1 MQVLPETIR
10 LVAFDL
16 DGTLVDAYPAIRDS
30 LNYMLGHFGLPPCS
44 LTVVK
49 RSVGW
54 GVDTLVGTFVN
65 PQQKDEA
72 LRIFREHHDR
82 RLRRDI
88 RLLPGAGEL
97 LSYLDR
103 QGCRLAVASN
113 RPTEFCL
120 IILESLGIR
129 GYFSE
134 VRGGDSVSVPKPD
147 PEILRCVLKG
157 AGIPASEAVY
167 VGDMT
172 VDILCGRQA
181 GVITVAVPTGSCT
194 LAQIRAEKPD
204 ILVRSLDEL
213 RALFAARQK
222 ARFPTQKQI
231 S

>member
-1 MQVLPETIR
+1 MRMLPEIIR
-10 LVAFDL
+10 LAVFDL

-30 LNYMLGHFGLPPCS
+30 LNYMLEHFGLPPRS

-54 GVDTLVGTFVN
+54 GVDTLVGTFVG
-65 PQQKDEA
+65 PEHKEEA
-72 LRIFREHHDR
+72 LRIFREHHDL

-88 RLLPGAGEL
+88 RLLPGAGDL

-103 QGCRLAVASN
+103 QGCRLAIASN

-129 GYFSE
+129 HYFSQ
-134 VRGGDSVSVPKPD
+134 VRGGDSVPVPKPD
-147 PEILRCVLKG
+147 PEILRCLLNE
-157 AGIPASEAVY
+157 AGISANEAIY

-172 VDILCGRQA
+172 VDILCGRRA
-181 GVITVAVPTGSCT
+181 GIVTVAVPTGSCT
-194 LAQIRAEKPD
+194 LAQIRSEKPD

-213 RALFAARQK
+213 RTLFMAR
-222 ARFPTQKQI
+222 
-231 S
+231 